1 MHTRGFRA
9 PLGLIALVVAFA
21 LGATLAAPVS
31 AQSSDPSTTTTSTT
45 VAPASGEIT
54 TTTTAPPPPPPGE
67 PTTTTSTTQP
77 GQAPAPPPEDGGD
90 SDASSGEDVPTGD
103 IVVPPPAEP
112 VAPDPVSLLLK
123 EFVGVS
129 VKAAQKQL
137 AEAEALRLSAEGNVR
152 GLEATVL
159 ALSEKLDDLRG
170 EQALAVARLQD
181 ARMQLKRRA
190 IASYVGTSTA
200 PVEALLE
207 VEDING
213 FSRWL
218 HFARSIVSA
227 DKKRIENYVEA
238 KRALT
243 ADLEKNVTELDRAA
257 SELSLAQGNLMG
269 ADAQLVAKQVQAAA
283 AKGGDIAAAAGFVF
297 PVAGPHSYSDT
308 FGAPRM
314 FGTPYAHLHQG
325 TDIFA
330 ASGTPLVAC
339 ERGVVT
345 RVGTDRL
352 GGIKLWIVGAS
363 GTRYYYAH
371 LSGYAPNLAEGL
383 VVNAGDLVGF
393 VGKTGNAQTSTA
405 QLHFEVH
412 PEGSSAI
419 NPYPLLRAFDQA
431 KTALG

>member
-1 MHTRGFRA
+1 M
-9 PLGLIALVVAFA
+9 AFA
-21 LGATLAAPVS
+21 LAGSVAAPAF
-31 AQSSDPSTTTTSTT
+31 AQESTDSSTTTSSTSTT
-45 VAPASGEIT
+45 VAPATPAVPADT
-54 TTTTAPPPPPPGE
+54 TTTTAAP
-67 PTTTTSTTQP
+67 TTTSTVPQ
-77 GQAPAPPPEDGGD
+77 GQGSAPPPQDGGD
-90 SDASSGEDVPTGD
+90 GDASSGEDVPTGE
-103 IVVPPPAEP
+103 IVVPPASEP
-112 VAPDPVSLLLK
+112 VAADPVSLLLQ

-129 VKAAQKQL
+129 VKEANKQL
-137 AEAEALRLSAEGNVR
+137 AQAESMRLAAEGNVR

-159 ALSEKLDDLRG
+159 ALSDKLDGLRG
-170 EQALAVARLQD
+170 EQSRAVERLQD
-181 ARMQLKRRA
+181 ARLQLKRRA

-218 HFARSIVSA
+218 HFARSVVAA
-227 DKKRIENYVEA
+227 DKKREADYVEA
-238 KRALT
+238 KRTVT
-243 ADLEKNVTELDRAA
+243 ADLEKTVEELDRAA

-283 AKGGDIAAAAGFVF
+283 AKGGNVAAAAGFVF
-297 PVAGPHSYSDT
+297 PIAGPHSYSDT

-314 FGTPYAHLHQG
+314 FGTPYQHLHQG

-352 GGIKLWIVGAS
+352 GGTKLWIVGAS

-371 LSGYAPNLAEGL
+371 LSGYAPNITEGL

-393 VGKTGNAQTSTA
+393 VGNTGNAISTPA
-405 QLHFEVH
+405 HLHFEVH
-412 PEGSSAI
+412 PDGGPAI

>member
-1 MHTRGFRA
+1 MQNRGFRA
-9 PLGLIALVVAFA
+9 HLSAIALAVAFA
-21 LGATLAAPVS
+21 LAATIA
-31 AQSSDPSTTTTSTT
+31 
-45 VAPASGEIT
+45 APASAQESGDSTSTSSSTSTSVAPVVTAPQET
-54 TTTTAPPPPPPGE
+54 TTTTAPPP
-67 PTTTTSTTQP
+67 TTTTTVPQ
-77 GQAPAPPPEDGGD
+77 GQGPAPAPQDGGD
-90 SDASSGEDVPTGD
+90 GDASSGDDVPTGD

-112 VAPDPVSLLLK
+112 AAQDPVSLLLQ

-129 VKAAQKQL
+129 VKEANKQL
-137 AEAEALRLSAEGNVR
+137 AQAEALRLSAEGNVR

-159 ALSEKLDDLRG
+159 TLSDKLDKLRG
-170 EQALAVARLQD
+170 DQARAVERLQD
-181 ARMQLKRRA
+181 ARLQLKRRA

-218 HFARSIVSA
+218 HFARSVVSA
-227 DKKRIENYVEA
+227 DKKRIETYVEA
-238 KRALT
+238 KRT
-243 ADLEKNVTELDRAA
+243 VSADLERTVEHLDRAA

-283 AKGGDIAAAAGFVF
+283 AKGGNVAAAAGFVF
-297 PVAGPHSYSDT
+297 PIAGPHSYSDT

-345 RVGTDRL
+345 KVGTDRL
-352 GGIKLWIVGAS
+352 GGTKLWIVGAS

-371 LSGYAPNLAEGL
+371 LSGYAPNIAEGL

-393 VGKTGNAQTSTA
+393 VGNTGNAISTPA
-405 QLHFEVH
+405 HLHFEVH
-412 PEGSSAI
+412 PDGGPAI

>member
-1 MHTRGFRA
+1 MHARGFRA
-9 PLGLIALVVAFA
+9 HLRVIVLPLALA
-21 LGATLAAPVS
+21 LAAGVAAPAS
-31 AQSSDPSTTTTSTT
+31 AQESTTTSSTSTT
-45 VAPASGEIT
+45 VASVQPVAEPT
-54 TTTTAPPPPPPGE
+54 TTTTAAPA
-67 PTTTTSTTQP
+67 TTTTVPQ
-77 GQAPAPPPEDGGD
+77 GQESAPPPQDGGD
-90 SDASSGEDVPTGD
+90 GDASSGEDVPTGE
-103 IVVPPPAEP
+103 IVVPPAAEPAE
-112 VAPDPVSLLLK
+112 PDPVSVLLR

-129 VKAAQKQL
+129 VKEANKQL

-152 GLEATVL
+152 GLETTVL
-159 ALSEKLDDLRG
+159 TLSGKLDELRG
-170 EQALAVARLQD
+170 EQARAVERLQD
-181 ARMQLKRRA
+181 ARLQLKRRA

-218 HFARSIVSA
+218 HFARSVVAA
-227 DKKRIENYVEA
+227 DKKREADYVEA
-238 KRALT
+238 KRLVT
-243 ADLEKNVTELDRAA
+243 ADLQSTVAALDRAA

-283 AKGGDIAAAAGFVF
+283 AKGGNVAAAAGFVF
-297 PVAGPHSYSDT
+297 PIAGPHSYSDT

-314 FGTPYAHLHQG
+314 FGTPYQHLHQG

-352 GGIKLWIVGAS
+352 GGTKLWIVGAS

-371 LSGYAPNLAEGL
+371 LSGYAPNITEGL

-393 VGKTGNAQTSTA
+393 VGNTGNAISTPA
-405 QLHFEVH
+405 HLHFEVH
-412 PEGSSAI
+412 PEGGPAI

>member
-1 MHTRGFRA
+1 RMA
-9 PLGLIALVVAFA
+9 
-21 LGATLAAPVS
+21 
-31 AQSSDPSTTTTSTT
+31 
-45 VAPASGEIT
+45 
-54 TTTTAPPPPPPGE
+54 
-67 PTTTTSTTQP
+67 
-77 GQAPAPPPEDGGD
+77 
-90 SDASSGEDVPTGD
+90 
-103 IVVPPPAEP
+103 
-112 VAPDPVSLLLK
+112 
-123 EFVGVS
+123 
-129 VKAAQKQL
+129 
-137 AEAEALRLSAEGNVR
+137 AEGNVR

-159 ALSEKLDDLRG
+159 ALTGKLESLRG
-170 EQALAVARLQD
+170 EQARAVERLQGARL
-181 ARMQLKRRA
+181 QLKRRA

-200 PVEALLE
+200 PIEALLE

-218 HFARSIVSA
+218 HFARSVVSA
-227 DKKRIENYVEA
+227 DKKRIETYVEA
-238 KRALT
+238 KRT
-243 ADLEKNVTELDRAA
+243 VSADLEKTVAELDRAA
-257 SELSLAQGNLMG
+257 SDLSIAQGNLMG

-283 AKGGDIAAAAGFVF
+283 AKGGGVAAAAGFVF
-297 PVAGPHSYSDT
+297 PIAGPHSYSDT

-345 RVGTDRL
+345 KVGTDRL

-371 LSGYAPNLAEGL
+371 LSGYAPNITEGL

-393 VGKTGNAQTSTA
+393 VGNTGNAISTPA
-405 QLHFEVH
+405 HLHFEVH
-412 PEGSSAI
+412 PDGGPAI

>member
-1 MHTRGFRA
+1 MHPRGFRA
-9 PLGLIALVVAFA
+9 HLRLIALSVTFALAASFATPAFA
-21 LGATLAAPVS
+21 QESTDASTTTSSTTSTVAPAPQDTTTTTAAP
-31 AQSSDPSTTTTSTT
+31 AQPQPSTTTTVPPGQES
-45 VAPASGEIT
+45 
-54 TTTTAPPPPPPGE
+54 APPPDDTG
-67 PTTTTSTTQP
+67 
-77 GQAPAPPPEDGGD
+77 DG
-90 SDASSGEDVPTGD
+90 DASSGEDVPTGE
-103 IVVPPPAEP
+103 IVVPPAAEP
-112 VAPDPVSLLLK
+112 VPPDPVSLLLQ

-129 VKAAQKQL
+129 VKEARKQL

-159 ALSEKLDDLRG
+159 TLSEKLDGLRG
-170 EQALAVARLQD
+170 EQARAVERLQD
-181 ARMQLKRRA
+181 ARLQLKKRA

-200 PVEALLE
+200 PIEALLE

-227 DKKRIENYVEA
+227 DKKREADFVEA
-238 KRALT
+238 KQAVT
-243 ADLEKNVTELDRAA
+243 ADLEQTVAELDRAA

-283 AKGGDIAAAAGFVF
+283 ARGGDVAAAAGFVF
-297 PVAGPHSYSDT
+297 PIAGPHSYSDT

-352 GGIKLWIVGAS
+352 GGTKLWIVGAS

-371 LSGYAPNLAEGL
+371 LSGYAPNIAEGL

-393 VGKTGNAQTSTA
+393 VGNTGNAISTPA
-405 QLHFEVH
+405 HLHFEVH
-412 PEGSSAI
+412 PEGGPAI

>member
-1 MHTRGFRA
+1 MHARGFRA
-9 PLGLIALVVAFA
+9 HLRVIALPVVFA
-21 LGATLAAPVS
+21 LAAGLAAPAS
-31 AQSSDPSTTTTSTT
+31 AQEPTSSDSSSTTTSSTSTT
-45 VAPASGEIT
+45 IVPAQAG
-54 TTTTAPPPPPPGE
+54 AE
-67 PTTTTSTTQP
+67 PTTTTAAPTTTTTVPQ
-77 GQAPAPPPEDGGD
+77 GQGSAPPPQDGGD
-90 SDASSGEDVPTGD
+90 GDASSGEDVPTGE
-103 IVVPPPAEP
+103 IVVPPAAEP
-112 VAPDPVSLLLK
+112 TEPDPVSVLLR

-129 VKAAQKQL
+129 VKEANRQL
-137 AEAEALRLSAEGNVR
+137 KEAEALRLSAEGNVR
-152 GLEATVL
+152 GLETTVL
-159 ALSEKLDDLRG
+159 TLSGKLDELRG
-170 EQALAVARLQD
+170 EQARAVERLQD
-181 ARMQLKRRA
+181 ARLQLKRRA

-218 HFARSIVSA
+218 HFARSVVAA
-227 DKKRIENYVEA
+227 DKKREADYVEA
-238 KRALT
+238 KRLVT
-243 ADLEKNVTELDRAA
+243 ADLEHTVAALDRAA

-283 AKGGDIAAAAGFVF
+283 AKGGNVAAAAGFVF
-297 PVAGPHSYSDT
+297 PIAGPHSYSDT

-314 FGTPYAHLHQG
+314 FGTPYQHLHQG

-339 ERGVVT
+339 ERGVVV

-352 GGIKLWIVGAS
+352 GGTKLWIVGAS

-371 LSGYAPNLAEGL
+371 LSGYAPNLTEGL

-393 VGKTGNAQTSTA
+393 VGNTGNAISTPA
-405 QLHFEVH
+405 HLHFEVH
-412 PEGSSAI
+412 PDGGPAI

>member
-1 MHTRGFRA
+1 VHSRGFRA
-9 PLGLIALVVAFA
+9 HLRLIALPVAFA
-21 LGATLAAPVS
+21 VAASLAAPAS
-31 AQSSDPSTTTTSTT
+31 AQESTDESTTTTSSTSTT
-45 VAPASGEIT
+45 VAPAQP
-54 TTTTAPPPPPPGE
+54 AAE
-67 PTTTTSTTQP
+67 PTTTTAAPTTTTTVPQ
-77 GQAPAPPPEDGGD
+77 GQESAPPPQDGGD
-90 SDASSGEDVPTGD
+90 GDASSGEDVPTEEV
-103 IVVPPPAEP
+103 VVPPAAEP
-112 VAPDPVSLLLK
+112 ATPDPVSLLLR

-129 VKAAQKQL
+129 VKEANKQL
-137 AEAEALRLSAEGNVR
+137 AQAEALRLSAEGNVR

-159 ALSEKLDDLRG
+159 TLSGKLDDLRG
-170 EQALAVARLQD
+170 EQARAVERLQEARLQ
-181 ARMQLKRRA
+181 LKKRA

-218 HFARSIVSA
+218 HFARSVVSA
-227 DKKRIENYVEA
+227 DKKREADYVKA
-238 KRALT
+238 KQAVT
-243 ADLEKNVTELDRAA
+243 ADLEQTVTELDRAA

-283 AKGGDIAAAAGFVF
+283 AKGGNVAAAAGFVF
-297 PVAGPHSYSDT
+297 PIAGPHSYSDT

-339 ERGVVT
+339 ERGVVV

-352 GGIKLWIVGAS
+352 GGTKLWIVGAS

-371 LSGYAPNLAEGL
+371 LSGYAPNIAEGL

-393 VGKTGNAQTSTA
+393 VGNTGNAISTPA
-405 QLHFEVH
+405 HLHFEVH
-412 PEGSSAI
+412 PNGGPAI

>member
-1 MHTRGFRA
+1 MHVRGFRA
-9 PLGLIALVVAFA
+9 HPRLLALPVAFVLA
-21 LGATLAAPVS
+21 ASLAAPAV
-31 AQSSDPSTTTTSTT
+31 AQESTDASTTTSSTSTT
-45 VAPASGEIT
+45 VAPVVTAPQET
-54 TTTTAPPPPPPGE
+54 TTTTAA
-67 PTTTTSTTQP
+67 PTTTTTVAP
-77 GQAPAPPPEDGGD
+77 GQDSAPPPEDGGD
-90 SDASSGEDVPTGD
+90 GDASSGEDVPTGD
-103 IVVPPPAEP
+103 IVVPPSATP
-112 VAPDPVSLLLK
+112 VTPDPVSLLLR

-129 VKAAQKQL
+129 VKEANKQL
-137 AEAEALRLSAEGNVR
+137 AAAEALRLAAEGNVR

-159 ALSEKLDDLRG
+159 ALSDKLDKLRG
-170 EQALAVARLQD
+170 DQARAVERLQD
-181 ARMQLKRRA
+181 ARLQLKRRA

-218 HFARSIVSA
+218 HFARSVVSA
-227 DKKRIENYVEA
+227 DKKRIETYVEA
-238 KRALT
+238 KRSVS
-243 ADLEKNVTELDRAA
+243 ADLENTVAELDRAS

-283 AKGGDIAAAAGFVF
+283 AKGGNVAAAAGFVF
-297 PVAGPHSYSDT
+297 PIAGPHSYSDT

-352 GGIKLWIVGAS
+352 GGTKLWIVGAS

-371 LSGYAPNLAEGL
+371 LSGYAPNITEGL

-393 VGKTGNAQTSTA
+393 VGNTGNALTTPA
-405 QLHFEVH
+405 HLHFEVH
-412 PEGSSAI
+412 PDGGPAI